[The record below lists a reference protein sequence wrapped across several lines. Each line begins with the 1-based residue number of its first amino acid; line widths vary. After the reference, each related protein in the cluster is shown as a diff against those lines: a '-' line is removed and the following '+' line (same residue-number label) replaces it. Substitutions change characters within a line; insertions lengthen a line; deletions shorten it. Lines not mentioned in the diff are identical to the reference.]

1 MHLKSHLAIFAL
13 TSMAL
18 CGCTASPWATAKKT
32 SPAAAAGNSIA
43 SSTASPKTDA
53 PGAESAGVQ
62 AASSTSNS
70 AQQQMAEVL
79 NELRQVGGLEPADYD
94 QLIRDMQKTDPNL
107 WPLLVQQM
115 RATVAYRERLLAK
128 AGPSQPSGALAR
140 HPLANDPVSGG
151 RGANQSAL
159 PHPAENPLPTS
170 VGESAVIA
178 AGSAGWPAN
187 APQHGPQRL
196 PPVEPSP
203 AETMAGRLRLPAAA
217 GGDSDRRLYENM
229 PDAEVSR
236 PAANGAEH
244 EARKPAPPD
253 MRRAERNRDAMVR
266 PVAHVE
272 EVSSTKPDAPQ
283 GAAPVERELPSTR
296 LRASAPNE
304 KPQSRADGPPD
315 ELDGAESASVGPK
328 DRSSEAKPA
337 EKQADAAKRADWR
350 ESLAAAIRDL
360 ERQTASPQG
369 TAADAAQ
376 LARLRLLYL
385 AAGQRDAALRPAPSL
400 PASQQE
406 FLSKSLYGWDA
417 WLDAERTPD
426 AALRAAEAKRA
437 LEEAAERL
445 ADAAPLAV
453 RNLAFCTEIL
463 SYGSHKPFRTNEFS
477 PDQEVL
483 LYVEVENFSSE
494 STARGYHTALRSSY
508 QIFDARGQRVAEHD
522 FTLTEEYCQN
532 QRRDFFIGYHLRI
545 PKRIYPGK
553 YTLQLTV
560 EDTKSRK
567 VGQSQIEFTVKDAP
581 AAAK

>member
-1 MHLKSHLAIFAL
+1 
-13 TSMAL
+13 
-18 CGCTASPWATAKKT
+18 
-32 SPAAAAGNSIA
+32 
-43 SSTASPKTDA
+43 
-53 PGAESAGVQ
+53 
-62 AASSTSNS
+62 
-70 AQQQMAEVL
+70 
-79 NELRQVGGLEPADYD
+79 
-94 QLIRDMQKTDPNL
+94 
-107 WPLLVQQM
+107 
-115 RATVAYRERLLAK
+115 
-128 AGPSQPSGALAR
+128 
-140 HPLANDPVSGG
+140 
-151 RGANQSAL
+151 
-159 PHPAENPLPTS
+159 
-170 VGESAVIA
+170 
-178 AGSAGWPAN
+178 
-187 APQHGPQRL
+187 
-196 PPVEPSP
+196 
-203 AETMAGRLRLPAAA
+203 
-217 GGDSDRRLYENM
+217 
-229 PDAEVSR
+229 
-236 PAANGAEH
+236 
-244 EARKPAPPD
+244 
-253 MRRAERNRDAMVR
+253 
-266 PVAHVE
+266 
-272 EVSSTKPDAPQ
+272 
-283 GAAPVERELPSTR
+283 
-296 LRASAPNE
+296 
-304 KPQSRADGPPD
+304 
-315 ELDGAESASVGPK
+315 
-328 DRSSEAKPA
+328 
-337 EKQADAAKRADWR
+337 
-350 ESLAAAIRDL
+350 
-360 ERQTASPQG
+360 
-369 TAADAAQ
+369 

-445 ADAAPLAV
+445 ADAAPLVV

-463 SYGSHKPFRTNEFS
+463 SYGSHKPFRTNEFL

-581 AAAK
+581 ATAK

>member
-1 MHLKSHLAIFAL
+1 MQAE
-13 TSMAL
+13 
-18 CGCTASPWATAKKT
+18 
-32 SPAAAAGNSIA
+32 AAPN
-43 SSTASPKTDA
+43 
-53 PGAESAGVQ
+53 
-62 AASSTSNS
+62 

-107 WPLLVQQM
+107 WPLLVQQV

-128 AGPSQPSGALAR
+128 AGSTHPSGALAR
-140 HPLANDPVSGG
+140 QNATNDATESGL
-151 RGANQSAL
+151 S
-159 PHPAENPLPTS
+159 S
-170 VGESAVIA
+170 GETA
-178 AGSAGWPAN
+178 AWPAP
-187 APQHGPQRL
+187 AAVPQQGPQRL

-203 AETMAGRLRLPAAA
+203 VETMAGRLRLP
-217 GGDSDRRLYENM
+217 GGDRRSYENM
-229 PDAEVSR
+229 PDAGASR
-236 PAANGAEH
+236 PSSNGAEH

-253 MRRAERNRDAMVR
+253 MRRAEGNRDAMVR

-272 EVSSTKPDAPQ
+272 EVDSAETDSAQ
-283 GAAPVERELPSTR
+283 RAATAEGESPSVR
-296 LRASAPNE
+296 RRASEPNE
-304 KPQSRADGPPD
+304 KPLSRADGPPD
-315 ELDGAESASVGPK
+315 ELPGVEK
-328 DRSSEAKPA
+328 DRSPDAKRLQKPA
-337 EKQADAAKRADWR
+337 ELSKRSDWR

-360 ERQTASPQG
+360 ERQTASAQG
-369 TAADAAQ
+369 TAGDAAQ

-385 AAGQRDAALRPAPSL
+385 AAGQRDAALRPAPTL
-400 PASQQE
+400 PVAQQE
-406 FLSKSLYGWDA
+406 FLSKTLYGWDA

-437 LEEAAERL
+437 MEEAADRL
-445 ADAAPLAV
+445 ADAAPLVV

-463 SYGSHKPFRTNEFS
+463 SYGSHKPFRNNEFL

-494 STARGYHTALRSSY
+494 STARGFHTALRSSY
-508 QIFDARGQRVAEHD
+508 QIFDSRGQRVAEHD

-581 AAAK
+581 SAAK

>member
-1 MHLKSHLAIFAL
+1 MYVKSHLAICAL
-13 TSMAL
+13 TGLVL
-18 CGCTASPWATAKKT
+18 CGCAASPWATAKKT
-32 SPAAAAGNSIA
+32 SPAAAAVSSIA
-43 SSTASPKTDA
+43 STTGSAKTDA
-53 PGAESAGVQ
+53 PGAESADVQ
-62 AASSTSNS
+62 PAAATSNN

-128 AGPSQPSGALAR
+128 SGAMPPSGMVAQQNT
-140 HPLANDPVSGG
+140 ANSRSQGNGSFEISPSGDPSSAPN
-151 RGANQSAL
+151 GAA
-159 PHPAENPLPTS
+159 
-170 VGESAVIA
+170 
-178 AGSAGWPAN
+178 
-187 APQHGPQRL
+187 QHGPQRL

-203 AETMAGRLRLPAAA
+203 TETMAGRLRLPAGA
-217 GGDSDRRLYENM
+217 GGDRRSYENM
-229 PDAEVSR
+229 PKAEVAR
-236 PAANGAEH
+236 PAADGAEH
-244 EARKPAPPD
+244 EARRPAPPD
-253 MRRAERNRDAMVR
+253 MRRAERNHDAMVR

-272 EVSSTKPDAPQ
+272 EVFSAEPDAAPR
-283 GAAPVERELPSTR
+283 AAPVERESPFTR
-296 LRASAPNE
+296 PRASAPNE
-304 KPQSRADGPPD
+304 KPSSRADGPPD
-315 ELDGAESASVGPK
+315 ELNGAETVSGGPK
-328 DRSSEAKPA
+328 ERSSQAKPG
-337 EKQADAAKRADWR
+337 EKPADSSKRPDWR

-385 AAGQRDAALRPAPSL
+385 AAGQRDAALRPAPTL

-445 ADAAPLAV
+445 ADAAPLIV

-463 SYGSHKPFRTNEFS
+463 SYGSHKPFRTNEFA

-581 AAAK
+581 ENGK

>member
-1 MHLKSHLAIFAL
+1 
-13 TSMAL
+13 
-18 CGCTASPWATAKKT
+18 
-32 SPAAAAGNSIA
+32 
-43 SSTASPKTDA
+43 
-53 PGAESAGVQ
+53 
-62 AASSTSNS
+62 
-70 AQQQMAEVL
+70 MAEVL

-115 RATVAYRERLLAK
+115 RATVAYRERLLA
-128 AGPSQPSGALAR
+128 
-140 HPLANDPVSGG
+140 
-151 RGANQSAL
+151 
-159 PHPAENPLPTS
+159 
-170 VGESAVIA
+170 
-178 AGSAGWPAN
+178 
-187 APQHGPQRL
+187 QHGPQRL

-203 AETMAGRLRLPAAA
+203 VESMAGVETMAGRLRLPAGA
-217 GGDSDRRLYENM
+217 GGDRRSYENM

-244 EARKPAPPD
+244 EARRPAPPD

-272 EVSSTKPDAPQ
+272 EVSSAETEAASR
-283 GAAPVERELPSTR
+283 AAPVERDAPSGRPRT
-296 LRASAPNE
+296 AEPNE
-304 KPQSRADGPPD
+304 KPQSRADAPPD
-315 ELDGAESASVGPK
+315 ELSAAENPSGRQQ
-328 DRSSEAKPA
+328 DRSSETKPAAKPA
-337 EKQADAAKRADWR
+337 DSSKRSDWR

-360 ERQTASPQG
+360 ERQTASAQG

-445 ADAAPLAV
+445 ADAAPLVV

-463 SYGSHKPFRTNEFS
+463 SYGSHKPFRTNEFL